1 MPREA
6 ISSLFDNYT
15 WAKHTGDPQ
24 ILGKSAAWIHPKVSV
39 FIIILLFFL
48 MKVRKSSSL
57 SLFQSEW
64 VFLVLCKIMLPDNG
78 ELRGIEWNTATE
90 MGSSYTFDMMF
101 AHHECKINSVIR
113 E

>member
-15 WAKHTGDPQ
+15 WAKYTGDLQ

-48 MKVRKSSSL
+48 MKVGNTTYRNL
-57 SLFQSEW
+57 SPLR
-64 VFLVLCKIMLPDNG
+64 VNVLNPL
-78 ELRGIEWNTATE
+78 
-90 MGSSYTFDMMF
+90 
-101 AHHECKINSVIR
+101 
-113 E
+113 